1 MKNLMINNDLAISA
15 GGNTLYELCAC
26 GIPTIAIII
35 ADNQRKFVQVIHRKT
50 GIDYIDLE
58 GKNFK
63 FKKKKIFF
71 RYF

>member
-63 FKKKKIFF
+63 FKKRKFF
-71 RYF
+71 